1 MDHFQGTLT
10 LSRLEIVKL
19 AMKCLYARKT
29 DAYLKGDVAY
39 ALMGLLRRR
48 PMVDRT
54 DSEFQALAR
63 LSLANDSDC
72 LLERLI
78 CVLPKEYGQGWLRSD
93 DAWDINLWDSMYS
106 LSHVRNLLTRI

>member
-1 MDHFQGTLT
+1 M
-10 LSRLEIVKL
+10 
-19 AMKCLYARKT
+19 
-29 DAYLKGDVAY
+29 YLPGDMSY

-63 LSLANDSDC
+63 LSLANDSDL

-78 CVLPKEYGQGWLRSD
+78 CVLPKTLDKNWIKAE
-93 DAWDINLWDSMYS
+93 DAWDVNLWDSKSTSGTIEVS
-106 LSHVRNLLTRI
+106 LKNPCSIPKLPSCSNRS